1 MDIKKKGCVAM
12 KKITFIAVFL
22 STHVLLVFLQ
32 IYKHSQYIKI
42 SYARQTNEC
51 RKEELMH
58 RVQKLTHQLQT
69 LKKSSTISTLAKKS
83 GMRNVKINQIHTL
96 PTHE

>member
-1 MDIKKKGCVAM
+1 M

-22 STHVLLVFLQ
+22 STQVLLVFLQ
-32 IYKHSQYIKI
+32 IYKHSQFIKT
-42 SYARQTNEC
+42 SYAQQTNEH

-58 RVQKLTHQLQT
+58 SVQKLTHQLQT
-69 LKKSSTISTLAKKS
+69 LKNSSTISTFAKKL

-96 PTHE
+96 PNHE